1 MSTGTLVVI
10 FISSLLTVVI
20 SVISYL
26 LKDYLKGWKGETKT
40 IRMQLV
46 QSNDGMNILL
56 KSFHEF
62 EKELI
67 KIEGALASINRE
79 QTKANENI
87 KEAKILA
94 FSNRDKIKSQE
105 HDISNLTNNY
115 AQYSKL
121 VIENA
126 DRIKKLE
133 DSLLVFKLELK
144 A

>member
-1 MSTGTLVVI
+1 MSTEALIVVFVTSLVTIVLGVL
-10 FISSLLTVVI
+10 SW
-20 SVISYL
+20 L

-87 KEAKILA
+87 KEAKTLA

-105 HDISNLTNNY
+105 HDISNLKNNY
-115 AQYSKL
+115 IQYSKL

-133 DSLLVFKLELK
+133 DDFLVRKTK
-144 A
+144 STK

>member
-1 MSTGTLVVI
+1 MSTEALIVVFVTSLVTIVLGVL
-10 FISSLLTVVI
+10 SW
-20 SVISYL
+20 L
-26 LKDYLKGWKGETKT
+26 LKDYLKGWKGETKA

-87 KEAKILA
+87 KEVNTLA
-94 FSNRDKIKSQE
+94 FNNRDKIKSQE

-133 DSLLVFKLELK
+133 DSMLVFKLELK